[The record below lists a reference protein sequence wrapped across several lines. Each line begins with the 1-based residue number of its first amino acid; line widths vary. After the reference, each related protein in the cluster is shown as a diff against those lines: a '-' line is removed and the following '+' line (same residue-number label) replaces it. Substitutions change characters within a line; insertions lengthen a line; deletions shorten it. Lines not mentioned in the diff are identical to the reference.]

1 MVLSYAT
8 NFKYILFW
16 IFILSVWSDQSEFMV
31 LFTVLNLWIGPS
43 FIFES
48 CS

>member
-1 MVLSYAT
+1 MMLVVLRTQIHVFRMFVSG
-8 NFKYILFW
+8 
-16 IFILSVWSDQSEFMV
+16 LSSDQSEFMA
-31 LFTVLNLWIGPS
+31 LFMALNLWVGPS